1 MLLFLLNNTV
11 GRIVEFEMAKNDIG
25 DLLAKWE
32 ETYKKGLLSFWILLL
47 LYERPS
53 YPYEMSAEVAKISQ
67 GTISVDDNSIYRAL
81 NRFEAVGI
89 VRSELQQS
97 STGPQRKY
105 YSLTDIGKDLL
116 AQFIQRNIQVFETPF
131 VAKRIAA
138 VLHGPVQ
145 ATRRND
151 GN

>member
-1 MLLFLLNNTV
+1 MTNDDISNLLT
-11 GRIVEFEMAKNDIG
+11 
-25 DLLAKWE
+25 KWE

-81 NRFEAVGI
+81 NRFESVGI

-105 YSLTDIGKDLL
+105 YSLTNTGKTLL
-116 AQFIQRNIQVFETPF
+116 AEFTKRNIQVFETPS
-131 VAKRIAA
+131 VSERIIN
-138 VLHGPVQ
+138 VLQ
-145 ATRRND
+145 DSNQTK
-151 GN
+151 

>member
-1 MLLFLLNNTV
+1 
-11 GRIVEFEMAKNDIG
+11 MAKDNISG
-25 DLLAKWE
+25 LLSKWE

-81 NRFEAVGI
+81 NRFESVGI

-97 STGPQRKY
+97 STGPQRRY
-105 YSLTDIGKDLL
+105 YSLTITGKALL
-116 AQFIQRNIQVFETPF
+116 SEFIQRNIQVFETPS
-131 VAKRIAA
+131 VSERIAA
-138 VLHGPVQ
+138 VLQNSGQ
-145 ATRRND
+145 AKS
-151 GN
+151 